1 FSRDWSSDVCSSDLG
16 VLAGEDPSH
25 ADDGNAPA
33 GLLVDAA
40 DDFGGAL
47 RQGAAAQPSGLVSEG
62 GRGDSVP
69 GEGGVGGDETVHA
82 HVQRDVYRFLPGFV
96 GQ

>member
-1 FSRDWSSDVCSSDLG
+1 M
-16 VLAGEDPSH
+16 
-25 ADDGNAPA
+25 
-33 GLLVDAA
+33 DAA

-82 HVQRDVYRFLPGFV
+82 HVQRDVYRFLQGFV
-96 GQ
+96 GQIRRNLEEERTDFTGFLPQHFPFPEDVLQKRL